1 MILSAVMV
9 AAGFLL
15 LARAA
20 DEFVV
25 GAARLASAL
34 QVSPIVIGAVVIG
47 FGTSAPEMLVSG
59 LAAARGDTDLG
70 VGNVLGSN
78 IANLALVLPVA
89 AIAGSVRVASA
100 TVRREVPV
108 AAVSACAFVVLVWDG
123 LTRTEGVVLAV
134 ALGLALA
141 NVIGSGRRLGDEEL
155 AEEVEEY
162 LVEGLEDGPASARA
176 GADRDGADQS
186 VRPGVE
192 VARTLVGLVLTI
204 TGAQLLVTGATRIA
218 DDLGLAE
225 GFVGLTLVAIGT
237 SLPELVT
244 AVVASRKGEDEL
256 IVGNLLGS
264 NVFNSLG
271 VGAVIAVVGPGPLT
285 DPGVVHRAGV
295 GLVVIVVLSWMAMGR
310 RLEVG
315 RGEAVGLLVLY
326 LATLPLLL

>member
-1 MILSAVMV
+1 MVLSALMV
-9 AAGFLL
+9 TAGFLL

-25 GAARLASAL
+25 GAARLARAL
-34 QVSPIVIGAVVIG
+34 RVSPIVIGAVVIG

-59 LAAARGDTDLG
+59 LAASNGDIDLG

-89 AIAGSVRVASA
+89 AIAGSVRVAST

-108 AAVSACAFVVLVWDG
+108 AAASAGAFVVLVWDG
-123 LTRTEGVVLAV
+123 LTRTEGVLLAV
-134 ALGLALA
+134 ALVLALA
-141 NVIGSGRRLGDEEL
+141 DVIGSGRRLGDEEL
-155 AEEVEEY
+155 AQEVEEY
-162 LVEGLEDGPASARA
+162 LVEGLDDAPASART
-176 GADRDGADQS
+176 GADRS

-192 VARTLVGLVLTI
+192 VVRTLIGLVLTI

-225 GFVGLTLVAIGT
+225 GFVGLTLVAVGT

-244 AVVASRKGEDEL
+244 AVVASRRGEDEL

-271 VGAVIAVVGPGPLT
+271 VGAVIALVGPGPLT
-285 DPGVVHRAGV
+285 DPGVVHRAGA
-295 GLVVIVVLSWMAMGR
+295 GLVVIVALSWMAMGR

-315 RGEAVGLLVLY
+315 RGEAIGLLVLY
-326 LATLPLLL
+326 VATLPLLL

>member
-1 MILSAVMV
+1 MVLSALMV
-9 AAGFLL
+9 TAGFLL

-25 GAARLASAL
+25 GAARLARAL
-34 QVSPIVIGAVVIG
+34 RVSPIVIGAVVIG

-59 LAAARGDTDLG
+59 LAASNGDIDLG

-89 AIAGSVRVASA
+89 AIAGSVRVAST

-108 AAVSACAFVVLVWDG
+108 AAASAGAFVVLVWDG
-123 LTRTEGVVLAV
+123 LTRTEGVLLAV
-134 ALGLALA
+134 ALVLALA
-141 NVIGSGRRLGDEEL
+141 DVIGSGRRLGDEEL
-155 AEEVEEY
+155 AQEVEEY
-162 LVEGLEDGPASARA
+162 LVEGLDDAPASART
-176 GADRDGADQS
+176 GADRS

-192 VARTLVGLVLTI
+192 VVRTLIGLVLTI

-218 DDLGLAE
+218 DDLGMAE
-225 GFVGLTLVAIGT
+225 GFVGLTLVAVGT

-244 AVVASRKGEDEL
+244 AVVASRRGEDEL

-271 VGAVIAVVGPGPLT
+271 VGAVIALVGPGPLT
-285 DPGVVHRAGV
+285 DPGVVHRAGA
-295 GLVVIVVLSWMAMGR
+295 GLVVIVALSWMAMGR

-315 RGEAVGLLVLY
+315 RGEAIGLLVLY
-326 LATLPLLL
+326 VATLPLLL